1 MAGRRDDDYLDA
13 DSDSGGSFIVDDRE
27 AEKGAG
33 RGGKGKAKRASKRKE
48 KGKGKTKEVCVVYD
62 MTCTRIYN
70 ATICSNHTLGKHP
83 ILAHGMQCKRTKVEV
98 CSTRLR
104 ILWHKAAG
112 EGLWS
117 HVPNSA

>member
-48 KGKGKTKEVCVVYD
+48 KGKGKAKEVCVVHD
-62 MTCTRIYN
+62 MTCTRIYIIRSV
-70 ATICSNHTLGKHP
+70 ATILLGSILHSLVGCSARGRRWKLTARG
-83 ILAHGMQCKRTKVEV
+83 
-98 CSTRLR
+98 
-104 ILWHKAAG
+104 
-112 EGLWS
+112 
-117 HVPNSA
+117 